1 MHILFSWSIH
11 IGNQS
16 TMKQYYPE
24 LQNVTEVLDRI
35 PHPKIEAISDAIRIC
50 NDQEAEMITKVIV
63 VTRAILI

>member
-1 MHILFSWSIH
+1 
-11 IGNQS
+11 
-16 TMKQYYPE
+16 MKQYYPE

-50 NDQEAEMITKVIV
+50 NDQEAEIITKVIV